1 MDGGKFAYEA
11 YSSGKGGTLKRR
23 DGGGQG
29 GPPQVS
35 GVSKK
40 TTAHQHRGGGGKSCQ
55 CFGGTKRSKTKVFL
69 TNLATNLGICLLL
82 FGYTLV
88 GSIVFL
94 AIEGNSSISHQI
106 LATTSLASSHGVNT
120 VAATTNGVSFK
131 PQQQGRSTIGNIT
144 SVTTNSG
151 EVTGTGQHPVYELT
165 ENFKMRADAVRA
177 KTVENIWNIT
187 VNLNILYRDNWTRL
201 AAQEISRFQDELVR
215 ALVHEEAALQLIA
228 ASIGVGPVGAV
239 GTEHREL
246 ASSSHP
252 GSVVGIVGQNGN
264 EFEWTFAR
272 SFLYS
277 LTVLTTIGYGSV
289 APRTTLGK
297 TVTMIY
303 AILGIPLT
311 LLYLSSVGAILS
323 RIARGVF
330 SRALCCCL
338 CSNCGYCCYDEQRMA
353 DKERRMRKKRQ
364 QMELQAQSSSGG
376 GAGGGGGGG
385 VAGTEGAFYVR
396 GGGEFG
402 IGTTTFKDDLSSSCA
417 AVDSSSLTDCESKAS
432 SMQGLSILAPVTL
445 CLAMMFLYI
454 CVGAFVLHR
463 LERWPPLDAFY
474 FCFMS
479 LTTIGFGNMLPGGG
493 VVSPPNL
500 SSPSTSTPSTGRP
513 PHSYYDH
520 QSNVS
525 TWFCSLYIM
534 SGMAL
539 TAMCFNVVHDEI
551 IHRLRHVTASVAAA
565 GGAHQVHNRGGV
577 SAQGRGP
584 KGALKVGYL
593 DDLGDCDPYNLTSP
607 S

>member
-23 DGGGQG
+23 DGGG
-29 GPPQVS
+29 
-35 GVSKK
+35 
-40 TTAHQHRGGGGKSCQ
+40 GGGGGAGGVPQGQVAKKSAAGHSHRGAKSCQ

-106 LATTSLASSHGVNT
+106 LATTSLASSNSVSSGS
-120 VAATTNGVSFK
+120 GVSFK
-131 PQQQGRSTIGNIT
+131 PNPSNAVVGN
-144 SVTTNSG
+144 VTQDGKSSA
-151 EVTGTGQHPVYELT
+151 EVAGGHQMTYELT
-165 ENFKMRADAVRA
+165 DSFKIRADAVRA

-228 ASIGVGPVGAV
+228 ASVGGVGGAV
-239 GTEHREL
+239 GPSEHREL
-246 ASSSHP
+246 ASTNQHSTI
-252 GSVVGIVGQNGN
+252 GSNGD
-264 EFEWTFAR
+264 FEWTFAR

-364 QMELQAQSSSGG
+364 QMELQAQAQSSSGAG
-376 GAGGGGGGG
+376 GA
-385 VAGTEGAFYVR
+385 AAAAEGAFYVR
-396 GGGEFG
+396 GGADGFGG
-402 IGTTTFKDDLSSSCA
+402 IGATTFKDDLTGCP
-417 AVDSSSLTDCESKAS
+417 AVDASSMTDCDSKAS

-445 CLAMMFLYI
+445 CLAMMLLYI

-479 LTTIGFGNMLPGGG
+479 LTTIGFGNMLPGG
-493 VVSPPNL
+493 VAPSTLSPPASTNA
-500 SSPSTSTPSTGRP
+500 PSTGGRP

-520 QSNVS
+520 QSNLS

-565 GGAHQVHNRGGV
+565 GGAHQVHNRGGG
-577 SAQGRGP
+577 SSQGRG
-584 KGALKVGYL
+584 KAQGLKVGYL
-593 DDLGDCDPYNLTSP
+593 DDLGDCDPYHLTSP